1 MNLINYIRSFF
12 KETLIVKNDLG
23 ILNNRFVINFK
34 DAKIAMVN
42 CLKIAMQR
50 STGNIGIIDL
60 KISVYTENELVKI
73 KDFKNSMKIL
83 SGIKKYNKESFD
95 SFLNK
100 FFNSKIRETI
110 ESELKNEDT
119 WLWNRK
125 KKG

>member
-12 KETLIVKNDLG
+12 KETLVVKNDLG

-42 CLKIAMQR
+42 YLKIAMQR

-60 KISVYTENELVKI
+60 KISVYTENELVKV

-100 FFNSKIRETI
+100 FF
-110 ESELKNEDT
+110 
-119 WLWNRK
+119 
-125 KKG
+125 